1 MARPDRVRHSFVI
14 AGGYTAGHITPGLAL
29 IEALKAAHPELDVLF
44 VGANHGIDRELVTAA
59 GIDFQGLPAFPFA
72 RQRLA
77 SRGLSLVALVPAF
90 VRARRLL
97 LRRRAV
103 GVFGL
108 GSFGSVA
115 PGLAARSLRLPLSL
129 LEPNSA
135 MGVAT
140 RALYPFSEHCF
151 VSRLFS
157 RPPDCVRMRETGV
170 PLREAV
176 RQHVRTRT
184 GPDRHANLAVL
195 GGSLGDPFLNRQTP
209 TLLRELARRGVE
221 LSVVHQCGHGVHP
234 GPIRA
239 AYAEAGV
246 VARVEPF
253 ADPILP
259 VLAAADVAITA
270 AGAITL
276 HELAALGVPALVVPL
291 SGAAAGHQ
299 LANARAFAAAT
310 GCPVLPESACTPQA
324 AADALLPMV
333 TEAEHWVSLSGKL
346 KSFAPLEAARHCVDV
361 VFGRSQAAH

>member
-1 MARPDRVRHSFVI
+1 MQNTFVI

-29 IEALKAAHPELDVLF
+29 IEALRSARPELDVLF
-44 VGANHGIDRELVTAA
+44 IGANHGIDRELVTAA

-72 RQRLA
+72 RQKLSSRL
-77 SRGLSLVALVPAF
+77 LSLIALGPAIA
-90 VRARRLL
+90 RARRVLL
-97 LRRRAV
+97 EHRVV
-103 GVFGL
+103 GMIGL

-115 PGLAARSLRLPLSL
+115 PGWAARSLRIPLSIF
-129 LEPNSA
+129 EPNSG
-135 MGVAT
+135 MGVAN
-140 RALYPFSEHCF
+140 RALYPFSEHRF

-157 RPPDCVRMRETGV
+157 PPSKRIERGTVETGV

-176 RQHVRTRT
+176 LKHVRTRT
-184 GPDRHANLAVL
+184 VPGRRANVAVL

-209 TLLRELARRGVE
+209 ALLRELTQRGVE
-221 LSVVHQCGHGVHP
+221 LSVVHQCGHGVNP
-234 GPIRA
+234 EPIRT

-299 LANARAFAAAT
+299 LANAGAFARAT
-310 GCPVLPESACTPQA
+310 GCPMLPETECSPA
-324 AADALLPMV
+324 AAAGALTPLLRNPD
-333 TEAEHWVSLSGKL
+333 HWQKTSRNL
-346 KSFAPLEAARHCVDV
+346 KAFAPLDAAERCL
-361 VFGRSQAAH
+361 AHLLLREPSAY